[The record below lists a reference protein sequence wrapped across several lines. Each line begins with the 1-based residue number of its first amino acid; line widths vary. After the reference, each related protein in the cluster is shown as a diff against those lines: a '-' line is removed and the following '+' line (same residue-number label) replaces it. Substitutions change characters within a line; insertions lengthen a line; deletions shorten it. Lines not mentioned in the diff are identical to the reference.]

1 MANVVGKGRPK
12 GFRLMPEGE
21 QNLKIT
27 KVVGLPRANVTNVE
41 VDFVNEDG
49 ITLKNK
55 YDLTSDGGYAA
66 FYFLVLNGMGIDLD
80 EGDQFDIDQLDGQF
94 VSVEIVHKEGTK
106 PREDGTVAIFAN
118 IKATLGKGV
127 PFGDA
132 TDGATAPAEEWD

>member
-106 PREDGTVAIFAN
+106 PREDGTVAVFAN
-118 IKATLGKGV
+118 IRATLGKGT